1 MSARRIGQLVEH
13 RYGKVGVRLLRL
25 DRSTTPHQ
33 LFEATVEVS
42 LEGDFDEA
50 YAEGDN
56 RRVLPTD
63 TMKNTVY
70 GLARERAFETA
81 EGFARL
87 LARHFVTKHEQVTQ
101 ATIRIHER
109 PWRRHAQADAAFVAG
124 GPERHTVEVRRD
136 LSGGDSVSSGVVGLV
151 VLKSSDSGF
160 SDFPRDRFTVLEE
173 TDDRLFS
180 TSLEARWDYARL
192 AVEDTA
198 PDFADVRRRVLEAML
213 DAFSEHTSRSVQHTL
228 YWMGEAALA
237 AAPEVERLFMR
248 MPNRHYLLA
257 NLGAFEL
264 DNPNIIFVPT
274 DEPAGL
280 IEGTVERTRGCG

>member
-1 MSARRIGQLVEH
+1 MGTRRLGRLVDH

-25 DRSTTPHQ
+25 DRSRLPHR

-70 GLARERAFETA
+70 ALARERAFETA

-87 LARHFVTKHEQVTQ
+87 LARHFVTDHKQVSQ
-101 ATIRIHER
+101 ATIRISER
-109 PWRRHAQADAAFVAG
+109 PWERHADAAFVAG
-124 GPERHTVEVRRD
+124 GEERDTVDVRLD
-136 LSGGDSVSSGVVGLV
+136 VSGGTDVSSGVEGLLI
-151 VLKSSDSGF
+151 LKSSDSGF
-160 SDFPRDRFTVLEE
+160 SDFPRDRYTLLED

-180 TSLEARWDYARL
+180 TSLEARWDYSGLQVDGA
-192 AVEDTA
+192 A
-198 PDFADVRRRVLEAML
+198 PDFADVRRRVRRALL
-213 DAFSEHTSRSVQHTL
+213 DAFAGHTSRSVQHTL
-228 YWMGEAALA
+228 YWMGEAALE
-237 AAPEVERLFMR
+237 AAPEIERIFLR
-248 MPNRHYLLA
+248 MPNKHYLLA
-257 NLGAFEL
+257 KLEAFEL
-264 DNPNIIFVPT
+264 DNPNVIFVPT

-280 IEGTVERTRGCG
+280 IEGTVERARGCG